1 MMILVIGAGG
11 WGTAISILLSKSSE
25 ENEILIWDYFP
36 ETLEH
41 IKNERMNPDY
51 LPNIEIPGTIT
62 PCYSLDDGIEKAD
75 IIFSV
80 VPSIGLENVKVH
92 FMNKDISGLR
102 AVVSATKGFHIQSKK
117 RVSEI
122 WHEILGNDFE
132 NKYLVLSGPSH
143 AEEVAKSKIT
153 AISIASKNIELA
165 REISNLVSNEFFRA
179 YSAEDIIGV
188 ELGGA
193 LKNIMAIGAGIIDGL
208 ELGDNAKA
216 AFITRSL
223 YEIIRFGTHFGAKKD
238 TFFGLSGL
246 GDLIVTCSS
255 VLSRNHFVG
264 VQLAQGKKIEDII
277 NNMKMVAE
285 GVKTTKIV
293 YEISKEHDLDMPIT
307 GVIHDILMGSDLK
320 LEIKKLMTRSLKDE
334 VFY

>member
-1 MMILVIGAGG
+1 M
-11 WGTAISILLSKSSE
+11 
-25 ENEILIWDYFP
+25 
-36 ETLEH
+36 
-41 IKNERMNPDY
+41 
-51 LPNIEIPGTIT
+51 
-62 PCYSLDDGIEKAD
+62 
-75 IIFSV
+75 
-80 VPSIGLENVKVH
+80 
-92 FMNKDISGLR
+92 
-102 AVVSATKGFHIQSKK
+102 
-117 RVSEI
+117 
-122 WHEILGNDFE
+122 
-132 NKYLVLSGPSH
+132 
-143 AEEVAKSKIT
+143 
-153 AISIASKNIELA
+153 
-165 REISNLVSNEFFRA
+165 
-179 YSAEDIIGV
+179 
-188 ELGGA
+188 
-193 LKNIMAIGAGIIDGL
+193 
-208 ELGDNAKA
+208 
-216 AFITRSL
+216 

-293 YEISKEHDLDMPIT
+293 YEISKEHNLDMPIT